1 VYATHTIGGQCETNK
16 GNTKR
21 LNPSMMKVVKA
32 ENLKL
37 LDAGAIYLITESK
50 WVAQSM

>member
-1 VYATHTIGGQCETNK
+1 VYTTHTIGGQCETNK
-16 GNTKR
+16 GNAKR
-21 LNPSMMKVVKA
+21 LNLPMMKVVKA